1 MYKYVHFYLELIVCR
16 LTSRGQYV
24 GRVYHKHFILQTLN
38 QRVRNHQGGV
48 RIYLLR
54 EVSFARRAITVIKT

>member
-1 MYKYVHFYLELIVCR
+1 MELIVCR
-16 LTSRGQYV
+16 LTSCGQYV

-38 QRVRNHQGGV
+38 ERVRNHQGGV

-54 EVSFARRAITVIKT
+54 EVCFARRAITVTQT